1 MNIKIAFIATLF
13 LAFALAEDN
22 ELGIVQENEIE
33 EALKDINLD
42 EDLQLLDHED
52 DEMEDNIERLAAMKK
67 KSKKAWWIFFLIIES
82 LKSILY
88 LGLYIFKLYSGCILI
103 NTLFFYF
110 NYATLTRS
118 IYLMECVGITARK

>member
-22 ELGIVQENEIE
+22 ELGIIQENEIE

-52 DEMEDNIERLAAMKK
+52 DEMEDNIERLAV
-67 KSKKAWWIFFLIIES
+67 SVRNFNLDYILFLQKASNQFAKDDFLRHW
-82 LKSILY
+82 
-88 LGLYIFKLYSGCILI
+88 
-103 NTLFFYF
+103 T
-110 NYATLTRS
+110 T
-118 IYLMECVGITARK
+118 